1 MTSVD
6 FFLYSLSKLYTILA
20 VAAVVDVAVF
30 LVTAYLLCLLTLI
43 ISWSRSF
50 ALTLKRTRPN
60 TLEPESSHM
69 PTW

>member
-1 MTSVD
+1 MAFHLLMFIYSDYILNSGMTSVD

-43 ISWSRSF
+43 IS
-50 ALTLKRTRPN
+50 
-60 TLEPESSHM
+60 
-69 PTW
+69 

>member
-1 MTSVD
+1 MAFHLLMFIYSYYILNSGMTSVD

-43 ISWSRSF
+43 IS
-50 ALTLKRTRPN
+50 
-60 TLEPESSHM
+60 
-69 PTW
+69 